1 MLGGILR
8 KLAIVCL
15 SCIFSS
21 PCKFLS
27 VCSCNNNLLTW
38 PPLGVGVLLSWQI
51 DRDKWKWSM
60 SITAVS
66 VAKDLKWVVMDLL
79 VSAREDDGLQYY
91 GELEGVLFNLY
102 VKDKA

>member
-1 MLGGILR
+1 
-8 KLAIVCL
+8 
-15 SCIFSS
+15 
-21 PCKFLS
+21 
-27 VCSCNNNLLTW
+27 
-38 PPLGVGVLLSWQI
+38 
-51 DRDKWKWSM
+51 M